1 MSRDGEKWID
11 SECALEVEPQDMLED
26 YVEGLRVKRVK
37 RPERKGVKNSIR
49 LKCAGDTHVS
59 EGDVGLE

>member
-1 MSRDGEKWID
+1 MSRDGETWID

-26 YVEGLRVKRVK
+26 YVEGLRG
-37 RPERKGVKNSIR
+37 KGVKNSIR

>member
-1 MSRDGEKWID
+1 
-11 SECALEVEPQDMLED
+11 MLED